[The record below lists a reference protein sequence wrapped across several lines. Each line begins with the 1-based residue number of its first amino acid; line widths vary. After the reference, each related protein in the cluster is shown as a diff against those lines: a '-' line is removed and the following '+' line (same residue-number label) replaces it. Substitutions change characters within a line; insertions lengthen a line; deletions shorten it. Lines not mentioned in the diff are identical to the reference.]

1 VGQLPSVLTASLLFP
16 STSFPTAG
24 TIPSVGSYSCA
35 SRGNSLFGD
44 VLPTDGTCKFIHYIY
59 AQAITGGC
67 GGGNYCPV
75 SSVTR
80 SQMAVFLSVGMAGSG
95 AAVPAS
101 GTVPSVGS
109 YDCISGGNSLFG
121 DVLPTDGT
129 CKFIHYIYA
138 HGVTAGCGGGNYCPV
153 SSVTRGQMAVFL
165 VTAFK
170 LPFLF

>member
-1 VGQLPSVLTASLLFP
+1 MGQLPSVLTASLLFP

-24 TIPSVGSYSCA
+24 TVSGVGSYNC
-35 SRGNSLFGD
+35 
-44 VLPTDGTCKFIHYIY
+44 T
-59 AQAITGGC
+59 
-67 GGGNYCPV
+67 
-75 SSVTR
+75 
-80 SQMAVFLSVGMAGSG
+80 
-95 AAVPAS
+95 
-101 GTVPSVGS
+101 
-109 YDCISGGNSLFG
+109 SGGNSLFG

-153 SSVTRGQMAVFL
+153 SSVTRGHMAVFL